1 MKNLYNKKILLI
13 ICGGIS
19 AYKSLELI
27 RLLKKSGAEVKTI
40 LTESGKQFVTPLSIT
55 SLSQEKVY
63 EDLFSIENETEMD
76 HISLSRWC
84 DIILVAPITAN
95 TISKLSN
102 GSTEDLAST
111 VILASNKDILICPAM
126 NVRMWEHPSTKSNLE
141 KLKQFGYKVIG
152 PEIGDMACGE
162 YGEGK
167 MTEPNVIL
175 QYILNYFDKLRKIKN
190 KKLKALVTAGPTKE
204 YIDPVRFITNK
215 SSGKQGYEIAKSFY
229 KKGFDTTL
237 ISGPTNINIEP
248 GINLIKVET
257 AEEMLKVTQE
267 NLPVDVAV
275 FSAAVADYKTK
286 KTEHNKIK
294 KNDSLILSLEK
305 NVDILNFVSNHNL
318 HRPNIVIG
326 FAAET
331 NDLEENSLKKL
342 SEKNC
347 DWLISNDVSND
358 TIGFDSDY
366 NEVTIYYKDK
376 KKNIEFISKR
386 KKAQIADEITNKVI
400 SYLN

>member
-1 MKNLYNKKILLI
+1 MDNLVNKKILLI

-27 RLLKKSGAEVKTI
+27 RSFKKKGAHIKTI
-40 LTESGKQFVTPLSIT
+40 LTKSAKEFVTPLSIT
-55 SLSQEKVY
+55 SLSKDKVY
-63 EDLFSIENETEMD
+63 EDLFSIENESEMD

-102 GSTEDLAST
+102 GSSEDLAST

-162 YGEGK
+162 FGEGK

-175 QYILNYFDKLRKIKN
+175 QYMLNYFDKLSKIKN

-257 AEEMLKVTQE
+257 AEEMLKATQE
-267 NLPVDVAV
+267 SLPVDVAV

-286 KTEHNKIK
+286 NTEHNKIK

-376 KKNIEFISKR
+376 KKNREFISKR
-386 KKAQIADEITNKVI
+386 KKAQIADEITDKVI

>member
-27 RLLKKSGAEVKTI
+27 RLLKKRGAEVKTI

-63 EDLFSIENETEMD
+63 EDLFSVENETEMN

-167 MTEPNVIL
+167 MTEPNIIL
-175 QYILNYFDKLRKIKN
+175 EYILNYFDKLNRIKN

-257 AEEMLKVTQE
+257 AEEMLKATQE
-267 NLPVDVAV
+267 SLPVDVAV

-286 KTEHNKIK
+286 NTEHNKIK

-331 NDLEENSLKKL
+331 NDLEKNSLKKL